1 MNFNMELIG
10 FKDGIITK
18 IVKKGGQIALYLE
31 VPKKTHIC
39 PSCLNTTTKIHDYR
53 IQKIKHL
60 KLFERLTILYYKR
73 RRYSCSCGKRF
84 AH

>member
-10 FKDGIITK
+10 FTDVIITK
-18 IVKKGGQIALYLE
+18 IEKIGGQIALYLE
-31 VPKKTHIC
+31 VPKKAHIC

-60 KLFERLTILYYKR
+60 NKEEDKQ
-73 RRYSCSCGKRF
+73 
-84 AH
+84 